1 MFGAQEGGQWGSQSA
16 CRIRH
21 LAGVVMTVA
30 RADVLV
36 CTLGSMVKHPGLGC
50 VGAGPPGVSQSVREV
65 GFLEVEEECWIK
77 TPDGVERSYPDEQA
91 RTGDPVDGPG
101 DIGEVSAL
109 VPANDWFDKGP
120 SW

>member
-1 MFGAQEGGQWGSQSA
+1 
-16 CRIRH
+16 
-21 LAGVVMTVA
+21 
-30 RADVLV
+30 
-36 CTLGSMVKHPGLGC
+36 
-50 VGAGPPGVSQSVREV
+50 VREV

-77 TPDGVERSYPDEQA
+77 TPDGGERSYPDEQA